1 MNRGVLLV
9 VVLGVGLVG
18 AGVLFIGGPLPDV
31 TADAGADGP
40 ATATPAEE
48 SNPEPTQ
55 SDGPD
60 STGDAGDSNAEGTTT
75 RAENPGY
82 GFTIETIEK
91 CGSTCRDVT
100 ARLANSG
107 SETRRAVRVTTKM
120 YAGDD
125 LLWSGNETVGTLD
138 AGESHV
144 STKRVQVGF
153 GGGMAIK
160 SNDGYVTIVTIIDSA
175 SGTTRFSERRKVA

>member
-1 MNRGVLLV
+1 M

-18 AGVLFIGGPLPDV
+18 GGVLFIGGPLPDV

-48 SNPEPTQ
+48 SNPDPTQ
-55 SDGPD
+55 SDG
-60 STGDAGDSNAEGTTT
+60 TGDAGDSNAEGTPT
-75 RAENPGY
+75 RAESPGY
-82 GFTIETIEK
+82 AFTIETIEK

-100 ARLANSG
+100 ARLTNSG
-107 SETRRAVRVTTKM
+107 GETRREVRVTTKM

-144 STKRVQVGF
+144 STRRVKVGF
-153 GGGMAIK
+153 SGGLAIK
-160 SNDGYVTIVTIIDSA
+160 SNDGYVTIVTVIDSA